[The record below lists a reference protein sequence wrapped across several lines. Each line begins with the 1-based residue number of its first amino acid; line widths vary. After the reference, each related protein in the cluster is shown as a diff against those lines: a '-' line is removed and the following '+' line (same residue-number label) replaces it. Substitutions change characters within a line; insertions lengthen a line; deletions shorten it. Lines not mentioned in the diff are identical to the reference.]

1 MLKTAADTQDAET
14 PAPAPEIR
22 AWPYEFKLSRQVKA
36 HGDDMICL
44 VLDAPSGK
52 EVFEFNLLTGLTQDQ
67 VRPLISRLANVP
79 ASTVDTMAA
88 EDLIALAARLSRFF
102 SRAAA

>member
-1 MLKTAADTQDAET
+1 MLKSASDGQEAEAPAA
-14 PAPAPEIR
+14 APEILV
-22 AWPYEFKLSRQVKA
+22 WPYEFQLSRQVKA

-67 VRPLISRLANVP
+67 VRPLISRLAKVP

-88 EDLIALAARLSRFF
+88 EDVIALAARLSRFF
-102 SRAAA
+102 NRAAA